1 MAKDTKQLAVGDASD
16 PRTTE
21 TDPNGAGTAVG
32 VPHPEN
38 RPDGQS
44 LPAVDLSGF
53 ELDDYDED
61 KQRPPL
67 VNQIP
72 PDQDVGES
80 FREIVDIGETP
91 KEHQQRT
98 GNAAAVHPTPA
109 PTPMVDNQTN
119 QPDRFH
125 NREPEVETVSQE

>member
-1 MAKDTKQLAVGDASD
+1 MAKDTKQRAVGDASD

-38 RPDGQS
+38 RPEGQS

-61 KQRPPL
+61 KQRPC
-67 VNQIP
+67 IP
-72 PDQDVGES
+72 RRHLHPWWIIRQTNRTGSTIGSRRWRPSVRNRVS
-80 FREIVDIGETP
+80 REIV
-91 KEHQQRT
+91 
-98 GNAAAVHPTPA
+98 
-109 PTPMVDNQTN
+109 
-119 QPDRFH
+119 
-125 NREPEVETVSQE
+125 

>member
-1 MAKDTKQLAVGDASD
+1 MPEATKQGAIGDSSD
-16 PRTTE
+16 ARKME
-21 TDPNGAGTAVG
+21 TDPNGARTAVG

-38 RPDGQS
+38 KPEGQS

-53 ELDDYDED
+53 ELDDYDDD

-67 VNQIP
+67 VNQMP

-80 FREIVDIGETP
+80 FTEIIDVGETEKGHHARADHFETP
-91 KEHQQRT
+91 R
-98 GNAAAVHPTPA
+98 PTPPA
-109 PTPMVDNQTN
+109 TPTVDNQTN

-125 NREPEVETVSQE
+125 NREPKGDAG